1 MNLIKIILASV
12 ALCGLSACES
22 VKEDARQTP
31 IGSVVTGDTTD
42 ADSYLQRITQTN
54 KSIDKDIW
62 RPESR
67 DRF

>member
-1 MNLIKIILASV
+1 MNLIKIILVCV

-31 IGSVVTGDTTD
+31 IGSVVSGETTD
-42 ADSYLQRITQTN
+42 ADSYLQRVTQTN
-54 KSIDKDIW
+54 KSLDKDTW
-62 RPESR
+62 RPVSR

>member
-1 MNLIKIILASV
+1 MNLIKIILVSV